1 MKAKS
6 LKGNSP
12 VEIKTALEQSMA
24 DGFQPTLAFVFIS
37 IKQDVDAVSNLLDSL
52 GIQVFGATSS
62 GEFID
67 GDISTGGIAVLLMD
81 INPANFEI
89 LLHDYRDKEP
99 VAVAREIA
107 AIAKERFKNPTI
119 ILSTSFYA
127 RGEMEALLGDQLI
140 RTIESVAGKET
151 TVWGGRAGD
160 DFIFDESVVFT
171 NHLSTKRGIIML
183 VFDGDKIIVKGEA
196 ASGQKPVGTEKV
208 ITKAVGNWVYEID
221 NKPAAEMVL
230 KYLGLNLSPEEAET
244 FNPSGMGIAF
254 SVMRN
259 IGTPVIRGVGMF
271 NWKDKSISV
280 LGSIH
285 EGDKVSFTLPPD
297 FEVIEEVK
305 FNAEKI
311 QQNEMPVADALL
323 MFSCIGRLTQFG
335 PLAGNEIEGVR
346 QAFNVPMAGFF
357 TYGEYGRVKNGNN
370 EFHNNTCCWVALKEK

>member
-6 LKGNSP
+6 IRGNSSE
-12 VEIKTALEQSMA
+12 EIKTALEQSMA
-24 DGFQPTLAFVFIS
+24 DGYNPTLAVVFIS
-37 IKQDVDAVSNLLDSL
+37 IKQDIDAVSNLLDQQ
-52 GIQVFGATSS
+52 GIQIFGATSS

-67 GDISTGGIAVLLMD
+67 GDITNGGVAVLLMD

-89 LLHDYRDKEP
+89 ILHDYRDKEP
-99 VAVAREIA
+99 EAVAKEMA
-107 AIAKERFKNPTI
+107 SKAKERFKNPSI

-127 RGEMEALLGDQLI
+127 RGELESLLGDKLI
-140 RTIESVAGKET
+140 RIIESVVGKET

-171 NHLSTKRGIIML
+171 NQLSTKRGIIML
-183 VFDGDKIIVKGEA
+183 VFDGDKIIATGEA

-244 FNPSGMGIAF
+244 FNPSTMGIAF
-254 SVMRN
+254 SVSRDKGEA
-259 IGTPVIRGVGMF
+259 IIRGVGMF
-271 NWKDKSISV
+271 NWKDKSVSV

-285 EGDKVSFTLPPD
+285 EGDKVRFTLPPD

-311 QQNEMPVADALL
+311 RHDEMPEADALL

-335 PLAGNEIEGVR
+335 PIAGDEVEGVR
-346 QAFNVPMAGFF
+346 KAFNVPMAGFF
-357 TYGEYGRVKNGNN
+357 TYGEYGRTRNGNN